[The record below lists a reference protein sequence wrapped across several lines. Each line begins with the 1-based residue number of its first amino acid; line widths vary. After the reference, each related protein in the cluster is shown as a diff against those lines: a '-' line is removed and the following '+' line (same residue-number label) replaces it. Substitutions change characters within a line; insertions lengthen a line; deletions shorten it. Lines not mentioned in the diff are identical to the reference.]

1 MIHGLIN
8 VKCCS
13 NDPTKLK
20 QMQEHIQRKHMTYKN
35 KNIDYSRLKE
45 NVIIKKIDDTYT
57 DKVNKIIKE
66 NDMKLQKNTS
76 VVLGVVIKLNE
87 ENGDDLSKFTKDDYI
102 KILTAQQDKF
112 IKNYNVDE
120 DCILDSTIHFDEMEP
135 HLHLTFIPKT
145 TVEDKEK
152 NEQEREIYLQ
162 KECSKKARAELKK
175 EVSAEEFAK
184 LPTTKVILDLIH
196 KKDTSKI
203 TEDNKDILVSMVDKY
218 NQWRDKA
225 EKAGWG
231 INKKNAGKVVIS
243 KAEMKLGGKK
253 DFKQLQDMAF
263 EWTKESLKEIGKEG
277 IQVARKFHEN
287 SKYVKDIE
295 EFKKREEIKTVKE
308 YNDKDKA
315 TVKEIE
321 EIKEDYELTTGLMK
335 TYKKDSVDTAFKQM
349 KNGIRWLK
357 DTMKKVILEKNKIEK
372 AFVSLKVKY
381 DELKDKYEKMEKEN
395 ENLTKNVKKWT
406 VFGKLDEKFY
416 KKLEE
421 DNQKKEELDK
431 FESELKEKQNY
442 IVRRDN
448 ELLRKEKEL
457 NAEKERLTHEYN
469 KKIDVLNKNISDK
482 DYVTA
487 LKTFKESYVLDSIER
502 IEKEYSNKKKSID
515 EYDYKVLE
523 YKTTL
528 DKQMNEIQSND
539 VKISADRNKIKKNN
553 DTIKEQEN
561 RLASQMKQIKENQIR
576 IDEINQHNIKIK
588 EKMEKIKELEK
599 KESELEKKNSIYEN
613 LIHKGAELDTDIKI
627 KEQKLSEIKGKLE
640 LESYFKLSA
649 EREMTKF
656 YMDKCLDRDIAED
669 KAINFVNKNF
679 GIEFVLMMKNA
690 IMFDKI
696 FDEDISQF
704 ESDTQ
709 DYNYS
714 KDM

>member
-1 MIHGLIN
+1 MRCVTMIHGLIN

-45 NVIIKKIDDTYT
+45 NVVIKKIDDTYT

-295 EFKKREEIKTVKE
+295 EFKKREDIKAVKE

-335 TYKKDSVDTAFKQM
+335 TYKKDSVDTALKQM

-357 DTMKKVILEKNKIEK
+357 DTVKKVILEKNKIEK

-381 DELKDKYEKMEKEN
+381 DELKEKYEKMEKEN

-406 VFGKLDEKFY
+406 AFGKLDEKFY

-421 DNQKKEELDK
+421 DNQKKEKLDK
-431 FESELKEKQNY
+431 FESKLKEKQNY
-442 IVRRDN
+442 IIRRDN
-448 ELLRKEKEL
+448 ELLKKENEL
-457 NAEKERLTHEYN
+457 NVKKESLIHEYN
-469 KKIDVLNKNISDK
+469 KKIDVLNTNISDK
-482 DYVTA
+482 DYVSA

-502 IEKEYSNKKKSID
+502 IEKEYSAKQKSID
-515 EYDYKVLE
+515 EYDSKVQK

-528 DKQMNEIQSND
+528 EEQANKIQLNN
-539 VKISADRNKIKKNN
+539 VKISADSNKIKKN
-553 DTIKEQEN
+553 DETIKGQEN
-561 RLASQMKQIKENQIR
+561 ILANQMKQIKENQIM
-576 IDEINQHNIKIK
+576 IDEINQHNL
-588 EKMEKIKELEK
+588 KIKELEK

-649 EREMTKF
+649 EREITKF
-656 YMDKCLDRDIAED
+656 YMDKGLDRDIAED
-669 KAINFVNKNF
+669 KAINFVEKNF

-696 FDEDISQF
+696 FDEDILQF
-704 ESDTQ
+704 ESETQ

>member
-45 NVIIKKIDDTYT
+45 NVVIKKIDDTYT

-357 DTMKKVILEKNKIEK
+357 DAVKKVILEKNKIEK

-421 DNQKKEELDK
+421 DNKKKEKLDK
-431 FESELKEKQNY
+431 FESKLKEKQNY
-442 IVRRDN
+442 IIRRNN

-457 NAEKERLTHEYN
+457 NAEKERQTHEYN

-515 EYDYKVLE
+515 EYDSKVLE

-528 DKQMNEIQSND
+528 DEQMNEIQSND
-539 VKISADRNKIKKNN
+539 VKISTDRNKIKKNT

-613 LIHKGAELDTDIKI
+613 LIHKGTELDTDIKI

-656 YMDKCLDRDIAED
+656 YMDKGLDRDIAED

>member
-45 NVIIKKIDDTYT
+45 NVVIKKIDDTYT

-295 EFKKREEIKTVKE
+295 EFKKREDIKAVKE

-335 TYKKDSVDTAFKQM
+335 TYKKDSVDTALKQM

-357 DTMKKVILEKNKIEK
+357 DTVKKVILEKNKIEK

-381 DELKDKYEKMEKEN
+381 DELKEKYEKMEKEN

-406 VFGKLDEKFY
+406 AFGKLDEKFY

-421 DNQKKEELDK
+421 DNQKKEKLDK
-431 FESELKEKQNY
+431 FESKLKEKQNY
-442 IVRRDN
+442 IIRRDN
-448 ELLRKEKEL
+448 ELLKKENEL
-457 NAEKERLTHEYN
+457 NVKKESLIHEYN
-469 KKIDVLNKNISDK
+469 KKIDVLNTNISDK
-482 DYVTA
+482 DYVSA

-502 IEKEYSNKKKSID
+502 IEKEYSAKQKSID
-515 EYDYKVLE
+515 EYDSKVQK

-528 DKQMNEIQSND
+528 EEQANKIQLNN
-539 VKISADRNKIKKNN
+539 VKISADSNKIKKN
-553 DTIKEQEN
+553 DETIKGQEN
-561 RLASQMKQIKENQIR
+561 ILANQMKQIKENQIM
-576 IDEINQHNIKIK
+576 IDEINQHNL
-588 EKMEKIKELEK
+588 KIKELEK

-649 EREMTKF
+649 EREITKF
-656 YMDKCLDRDIAED
+656 YMDKGLDRDIAED
-669 KAINFVNKNF
+669 KAINFVEKNF

-696 FDEDISQF
+696 FDEDILQF
-704 ESDTQ
+704 ESETQ

>member
-8 VKCCS
+8 VKCYS
-13 NDPTKLK
+13 NNQTQLK

-45 NVIIKKIDDTYT
+45 NVIIKKTDDTYT

-66 NDMKLQKNTS
+66 HDMKLQKNTS

-112 IKNYNVDE
+112 IKSYNIDE

-135 HLHLTFIPKT
+135 HLHLTFIPKI

-152 NEQEREIYLQ
+152 NEQEREMYLQ

-184 LPTTKVILDLIH
+184 LPTTKVILDIIH
-196 KKDTSKI
+196 KNDTSKI
-203 TEDNKDILVSMVDKY
+203 TEDNKDILMSMRDKY
-218 NQWRDKA
+218 SQWRDKA

-253 DFKQLQDMAF
+253 DFKKLQDMAF
-263 EWTKESLKEIGKEG
+263 EWTKESLKEIGKEE

-295 EFKKREEIKTVKE
+295 EFKKREDIKAVKE

-321 EIKEDYELTTGLMK
+321 EIKEDYQLETGLMK
-335 TYKKDSVDTAFKQM
+335 TYKKDSVDTALKQM
-349 KNGIRWLK
+349 KNGIMWLK
-357 DTMKKVILEKNKIEK
+357 DTVKKVILEKNKIEK

-395 ENLTKNVKKWT
+395 NNLTKNVEKLK
-406 VFGKLDEKFY
+406 FFNKLDEFFY

-421 DNQKKEELDK
+421 DNQKKEKLDK

-442 IVRRDN
+442 IIRRDN
-448 ELLRKEKEL
+448 ELLKKENEL
-457 NAEKERLTHEYN
+457 NVKKESLIHEYN
-469 KKIDVLNKNISDK
+469 KKIDILNTNISNK
-482 DYVTA
+482 DYVSA
-487 LKTFKESYVLDSIER
+487 LKTFKESDVLDSIER
-502 IEKEYSNKKKSID
+502 IEKEYSAKQKSID
-515 EYDYKVLE
+515 EYDSKVQKYE
-523 YKTTL
+523 TTL
-528 DKQMNEIQSND
+528 EEQANKIQLND
-539 VKISADRNKIKKNN
+539 VKISADSNKIKKNGE
-553 DTIKEQEN
+553 TIKEQEKI
-561 RLASQMKQIKENQIR
+561 LANQMKQINENQIM
-576 IDEINQHNIKIK
+576 IDEINQHNLKIK
-588 EKMEKIKELEK
+588 EKTKKIKELEK
-599 KESELEKKNSIYEN
+599 REAELEKSNKKYEGLKNKID
-613 LIHKGAELDTDIKI
+613 ELDTKVKI
-627 KEQKLSEIKGKLE
+627 KEQKLSKINGLLE
-640 LESYFKLSA
+640 LESYFKESA
-649 EREMTKF
+649 GRNMTKYYIKKGF
-656 YMDKCLDRDIAED
+656 DEDTAED
-669 KAINFVNKNF
+669 KAFDFVNKNF
-679 GIEFVLMMKNA
+679 GMDLVLTMKNSIA
-690 IMFDKI
+690 LDDI
-696 FDEDISQF
+696 FEEDILQF
-704 ESDTQ
+704 ESGSQ
-709 DYNYS
+709 DYSYI